1 MRVSMCIWVGESGFE
16 CVVFVSVCVVG
27 EGVIGVGMQ
36 ASVSVCKNTRR
47 SRVVRGPYTYRMRS
61 VNTILA
67 KWTT

>member
-1 MRVSMCIWVGESGFE
+1 MRVSMCMWVGESGFE
-16 CVVFVSVCVVG
+16 CVSVCECVWGG